1 MTASDSATT
10 DRPIRYVHRDDA
22 EYPPQLLELHD
33 PPEGLFLRGEGLPTR
48 DRLVAVVG
56 ARACSRAGAEI
67 AHAIAR
73 GLAWAGFAVV
83 SGAARGIDS
92 ASHEGS
98 LDGGAPTIAVL
109 GSGIDVAYPRASARL
124 LDRIA
129 VEGTVVSE
137 YPPGVPAMA
146 FRFPARNRII
156 VGLARA
162 LVVVEGEA
170 GSGSLISAEHALDL
184 GRDVLAIPGAITN
197 PLAAAPNALIREGA
211 ALVRGVEDVLTE
223 LGAATPPGA
232 TAERAA
238 QLVLDLG
245 AEERAVLDAVTDRL
259 LPESVA
265 ASVGRA
271 VGEVLPVLFRLELA
285 GLIRSVGGRYEPRL
299 RGGGRGAS

>member
-1 MTASDSATT
+1 MVPDVPTT
-10 DRPIRYVHRDDA
+10 DRPIRYVRCGDA
-22 EYPPQLLELHD
+22 AYPPQLLDLHD
-33 PPEGLFLRGEGLPTR
+33 PPEGLFLRGEGLPRR
-48 DRLVAVVG
+48 DRLVAIVG
-56 ARACSRAGAEI
+56 ARACSQAGAEI

-73 GLAWAGFAVV
+73 GLARAGFAVV

-98 LDGGAPTIAVL
+98 LDGGAPTVAVL

-129 VEGTVVSE
+129 AAGTVVSE

-146 FRFPARNRII
+146 FRFPARNRIV
-156 VGLARA
+156 VGLSRA
-162 LVVVEGEA
+162 LVVVEGEE

-211 ALVRGVEDVLTE
+211 ALVRGVEDILAE
-223 LGAATPPGA
+223 LGVDAPGA
-232 TAERAA
+232 APERAA

-245 AEERAVLDAVTDRL
+245 GDERAVLDAVTDRL
-259 LPESVA
+259 LPEAVA
-265 ASVGRA
+265 ASVGRTA
-271 VGEVLPVLFRLELA
+271 GEVLPVLFRLELA
-285 GLIRSVGGRYEPRL
+285 GLIRNVGGRYEPRL
-299 RGGGRGAS
+299 RGKGSGRPS